1 MTAMIFINLPVVD
14 LAKATEFYKA
24 VGFTLNPDYSDAN
37 ASCMVWSDSIFVM
50 ILKTDFFKKFTATKK
65 IVDAHNSSEVLL
77 ALAVQSK
84 AEVDIFVKQALESG
98 GKLLPEV
105 KIDGGESMY
114 YRDVEDLDG
123 HIWELIYMEPD
134 S

>member
-50 ILKTDFFKKFTATKK
+50 ILKPEFFKKFIATKM
-65 IVDAHNSSEVLL
+65 IVNAHTSTEVLL
-77 ALAVQSK
+77 SLAMQSK
-84 AEVDIFVKQALESG
+84 EEVDKFVKKALESG

-105 KIDGGESMY
+105 KIDGAEGMY

-123 HIWELIYMEPD
+123 HIWELIYMEPV